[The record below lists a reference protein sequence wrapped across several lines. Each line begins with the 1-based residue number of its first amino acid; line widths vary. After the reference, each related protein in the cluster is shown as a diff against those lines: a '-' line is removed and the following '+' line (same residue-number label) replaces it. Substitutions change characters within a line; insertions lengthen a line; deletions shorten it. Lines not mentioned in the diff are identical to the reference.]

1 MNHSIFYL
9 LHSSSQISALFAHR
23 LLHHHQH
30 KVLGFVTLSSMKSN
44 VMTDSDCILIA
55 YLQFSAFPVCV
66 KVFFKAP
73 AQSPWGVALADF
85 WEVCTPCFHSPGTR
99 QPALL
104 LCSSL
109 PGATIHS
116 CSEVHVVILYVAL
129 EFRSW
134 LLRFSLLVCP
144 VVFLEKPKLMDTQR
158 PSDMPSV
165 MILAPMSQSCWSKL
179 TPPVTVNRCK
189 HAIFP
194 NLTHLVKF
202 FGLGASSRLQE
213 AVFSSKAA
221 VEWSSPLAD
230 LHRRIQASVNR

>member
-1 MNHSIFYL
+1 MKHSIFYL

-55 YLQFSAFPVCV
+55 YLQFSAFPVRV

-85 WEVCTPCFHSPGTR
+85 WEVCTPCFHPPGTR

-104 LCSSL
+104 LCSNL

-116 CSEVHVVILYVAL
+116 CSEVHVVILYVAWSSDL
-129 EFRSW
+129 GYSASPFRSALSCFW
-134 LLRFSLLVCP
+134 KSRSSW
-144 VVFLEKPKLMDTQR
+144 TH
-158 PSDMPSV
+158 SD
-165 MILAPMSQSCWSKL
+165 
-179 TPPVTVNRCK
+179 PVTC
-189 HAIFP
+189 
-194 NLTHLVKF
+194 HLWWF
-202 FGLGASSRLQE
+202 
-213 AVFSSKAA
+213 
-221 VEWSSPLAD
+221 
-230 LHRRIQASVNR
+230 